1 MTFVPAL
8 IGAAVGIG
16 SSLMGSSAANGQA
29 RRQEANARKAAK
41 EQHKFDVEQYD
52 LANKVA
58 NLQWEWDKARVNQL
72 REVEGQKA
80 IDQANYGSM
89 VIANATKNLQI
100 NQDALRDRFITEE
113 RLRAEQ
119 AGMEYG
125 NAQMKMESDYRYQST
140 QNAIDQLEQSR
151 QFLTQFNLL
160 ASQSNSTLKKYEND
174 AADLMASLTLDE
186 ARDSLGYQLQ
196 RIAAMEQ
203 DGRIAAVA
211 SAQQGGGV
219 TAQRLAINAAQAA
232 GRTYGELAQKSQGR
246 ELKVAMLN
254 TTMKDSVNGEL
265 ARLAL
270 QSQDQ
275 IDRGDY
281 SSLKAQR
288 DQAYLSSSYQRE
300 SANQANIFD
309 RLTIPTFDL
318 GQKQYGRELQ
328 SLQIQT
334 EGKLYEATMAYRQ
347 APYLDP
353 LQPVPGVRPRL
364 TTVGSAA
371 GTSTFGAIGS
381 AIVQGFSSANSW
393 QQAATGK
400 GLFG

>member
-1 MTFVPAL
+1 
-8 IGAAVGIG
+8 
-16 SSLMGSSAANGQA
+16 MGTSAANSQA
-29 RRQEANARKAAK
+29 RRQEANARQAAK
-41 EQHKFDVEQYD
+41 EQYKFDTEQYN

-58 NLQWEWDKARVNQL
+58 NLQWEWDKARINQL

-89 VIANATKNLQI
+89 VIANATTNLAI

-119 AGMEYG
+119 VGMEYD

-140 QNAIDQLEQSR
+140 QLAIEQLEQSR
-151 QFLTQFNLL
+151 QFLNQFNLL
-160 ASQSNSTLKKYEND
+160 SNQASSTLQKYEND
-174 AADLMASLTLDE
+174 SADLMASLTLDE

-203 DGRIAAVA
+203 DGRIAALA

-219 TAQRLAINAAQAA
+219 TAQRLAINVAQAA

-246 ELKVAMLN
+246 ELKVAMIN
-254 TTMKDSVNGEL
+254 GAMRNSVNSEL
-265 ARLAL
+265 ARFAL
-270 QSQDQ
+270 QAQDQ

-281 SSLKAQR
+281 SSQKAQR
-288 DQAYLSSSYQRE
+288 DQAFMSDSYRRD

-309 RLTIPTFDL
+309 KLTIPTFEL
-318 GQKQYGRELQ
+318 GQRQYGRELQ

-334 EGKLYEATMAYRQ
+334 EGKLYEATMPYRQ

-353 LQPVPGVRPRL
+353 LEPVPGVKPRL
-364 TTVGSAA
+364 STVGSAA
-371 GTSTFGAIGS
+371 GVSTFGAIGS
-381 AIVQGFSSANSW
+381 AIAQGFSTANSW